1 MKLSTRSRYALRV
14 LVELARR
21 YGMGPVS
28 LGEITR
34 AQNLSLEYVES
45 ILRRLAKAGI
55 VELRR
60 GPNGGGRLTRDPASL
75 TVWEVL
81 REVEDFELVPCEN
94 HPEGSPRCPKYNDCA
109 ARGFWAGLENVVK
122 AYLAGKTIA
131 DVAREMNRTGSG
143 QLFSYHI

>member
-21 YGMGPVS
+21 YGMGLVP

-34 AQNLSLEYVES
+34 AQNLSLEYVEN
-45 ILRRLAKAGI
+45 ILRKLVQAGI

-60 GPNGGGRLTRDPASL
+60 GVNGGGRLVRDPSSL

-81 REVEDFELVPCEN
+81 HEVENFELVPCEN
-94 HPEGSPRCPKYNDCA
+94 HPEGSPRCPRYGDCS
-109 ARGFWAGLENVVK
+109 ARCFWAGLGKTVK
-122 AYLAGKTIA
+122 AYLASKTIA
-131 DVAREMNRTGSG
+131 DVAREVNKAGSSW
-143 QLFSYHI
+143 LFSDNI